1 MLLMKKIRNLINSPV
16 LRKYVKYWERINLQ
30 RKAPLLLGAF
40 LGLNR
45 NGYTRD
51 DVFFKF

>member
-1 MLLMKKIRNLINSPV
+1 M
-16 LRKYVKYWERINLQ
+16 E
-30 RKAPLLLGAF
+30 AF

-51 DVFFKF
+51 DVFLQILITANSTPTGF